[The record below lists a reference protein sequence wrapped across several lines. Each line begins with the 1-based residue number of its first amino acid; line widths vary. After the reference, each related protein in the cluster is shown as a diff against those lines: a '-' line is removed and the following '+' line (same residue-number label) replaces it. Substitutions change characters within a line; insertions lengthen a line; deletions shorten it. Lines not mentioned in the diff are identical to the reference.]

1 MGDIF
6 RLIATSVTTTN
17 TFNVVAFDSAST
29 AVVRLMTICN
39 THTSS
44 TASINVQVVKSANT
58 NSPVV
63 LFVYTNVAAQE
74 TLLPFAEPFTLE
86 GGDRLQVIA
95 GQTGR
100 FHVSVSALETF

>member
-1 MGDIF
+1 MGDVF

-17 TFNVVAFDSAST
+17 TFDVLAFDSGST

-44 TASINVQVVKSANT
+44 TASISIQVVKLAST

-63 LFVYTNVAAQE
+63 LFSYTSVAAQE
-74 TLLPFAEPFTLE
+74 TLLPFAEPLTLE
-86 GGDRLQVIA
+86 GGDRLQVVA
-95 GQTGR
+95 GQAGR
-100 FHVSVSALETF
+100 FHVAVSALETF